1 MGDVQAASPQFYPVF
16 ARCRTVSREAH
27 VPRSSSALEL
37 CLRALDIGLSEAKVR
52 GHRPVEAA
60 PGDAL
65 WPTHRLSAHEYENH
79 HEAVKIV
86 VERGVGRPPRPDLV
100 SWGAGLGAQY

>member
-16 ARCRTVSREAH
+16 ARCGAASREAC
-27 VPRSSSALEL
+27 VPPSSSALEL

-52 GHRPVEAA
+52 SHRPVEAA
-60 PGDAL
+60 LGDTL

-79 HEAVKIV
+79 HKAVKIV

-100 SWGAGLGAQY
+100 SWGVGLGAQC